1 MIPITLKQRTE
12 VFGNVVKVVPK
23 KIFAPAFDA
32 TKWKALVD
40 ANRQRILDADSVET
54 FESEVQK
61 LIAELKISHTAFF
74 HRSFL
79 KIPPNYAIGATF
91 QAYGT
96 NGNSSWMFQDV
107 HQGGPAYLSNM
118 RPGDLLLEI
127 EGTPVA
133 PPDMPAF
140 RMGGFSNVTI
150 ERLTGERLPLPLGI
164 PMPKSK
170 WHPIVRPTLVS
181 WYKPE
186 PGVGVLKAAGFPGQV
201 GIDVAREISEAIAN
215 LQDCTRLVVDLRGNP
230 GGGAGGLRLM
240 GYFTPGK
247 LPVGYSLSR
256 TRVAKGY
263 KREELPRFDKI
274 PSRKI
279 ALIPLLFRFAL
290 GDKSILM
297 VTEGLGPQPFHGRI
311 VLLVNQHTASAGE
324 TITGFAKENK
334 LATIV
339 GTKTAGQVL
348 GGTGFKMGHGF
359 VLRLPVVSFR
369 TWAGN
374 NLEGTGTVPDH
385 PVDLSREA
393 LRDGRDNQLDE
404 AVCVVKKL

>member
-12 VFGNVVKVVPK
+12 VFGNVVKVVPT

-32 TKWKALVD
+32 TKWKALVN
-40 ANRQRILDADSVET
+40 ANRQRILEADSVEA

-61 LIAELKISHTAFF
+61 LIAELKISHMAFF

-91 QAYGT
+91 QAYGA

-107 HQGGPAYLSNM
+107 HEGGPAYLSNM

-127 EGTPVA
+127 EGTPVV

-140 RMGGFSNVTI
+140 RMGGFSTVTI
-150 ERLTGERLPLPLGI
+150 ERLTGERVPLPLGI

-170 WHPIVRPTLVS
+170 WHPIVRPKLVS

-186 PGVGVLKAAGFPGQV
+186 PGVGVLKATGFPGQV
-201 GIDVAREISEAIAN
+201 GIDVAREIDEAVAN
-215 LQDCTRLVVDLRGNP
+215 LQDCTQLIVDLRGNP

-256 TRVAKGY
+256 KRVANGY
-263 KREELPRFDKI
+263 KREDIAQVRQDTFPENCTDSAPFLLRSGRQVHSHGYRGAWAAAVSRPDRSFGQSAHRQRRRDHHRVREGKPARDHRRYEDRGPGFGRNGIQNGPRI
-274 PSRKI
+274 
-279 ALIPLLFRFAL
+279 RFAL
-290 GDKSILM
+290 ASGELPH
-297 VTEGLGPQPFHGRI
+297 LGREQP
-311 VLLVNQHTASAGE
+311 
-324 TITGFAKENK
+324 
-334 LATIV
+334 
-339 GTKTAGQVL
+339 
-348 GGTGFKMGHGF
+348 
-359 VLRLPVVSFR
+359 
-369 TWAGN
+369 
-374 NLEGTGTVPDH
+374 
-385 PVDLSREA
+385 
-393 LRDGRDNQLDE
+393 
-404 AVCVVKKL
+404 

>member
-12 VFGNVVKVVPK
+12 VFGNVEKAVPK

-32 TKWKALVD
+32 AKWKALVD
-40 ANRQRILDADSVET
+40 AYRQRILAAESVEA
-54 FESEVQK
+54 FEGEIQK
-61 LIAELKISHTAFF
+61 LIAELKISHMAFF

-79 KIPPNYAIGATF
+79 RIPPNYAIGATF
-91 QAYGT
+91 QPYGT
-96 NGNSSWMFQDV
+96 NGSCSWMFQDV
-107 HQGGPAYLSNM
+107 HEGGPAYLSRM

-150 ERLTGERLPLPLGI
+150 ERLTGERMPLPLGV
-164 PMPKSK
+164 PVPKSK
-170 WHPIVRPTLVS
+170 WHPIVRPKLVS
-181 WYKPE
+181 WHKAE
-186 PGVGVLKAAGFPGQV
+186 PGVGVLKATGFPGQV
-201 GIDVAREISEAIAN
+201 GIDVAREIDAAVAN
-215 LQDCTRLVVDLRGNP
+215 LRDCTRLIVDLRGNP

-240 GYFTPGK
+240 SYFTPGK
-247 LPVGYSLSR
+247 LPVGYSLSKA
-256 TRVAKGY
+256 RVAKGY
-263 KREELPRFDKI
+263 KREDLPKFDKI

-279 ALIPLLFRFAL
+279 SLIPLLFRFAL

-374 NLEGTGTVPDH
+374 SLEGTGTIPDH

-393 LRDGRDNQLDE
+393 LREGRDNQLEE
-404 AVCVVKKL
+404 AIRVVKGA

>member
-1 MIPITLKQRTE
+1 MIPIALKQRTE
-12 VFGNVVKVVPK
+12 VLGNVEKVVPK

-32 TKWKALVD
+32 AKWKALVD
-40 ANRQRILDADSVET
+40 AYRQRVLGADSVEA
-54 FESEVQK
+54 FESQIQK
-61 LIAELKISHTAFF
+61 LIAELKISHMAFF

-91 QAYGT
+91 QAYGA

-107 HQGGPAYLSNM
+107 HEGGPAYLSNM

-127 EGTPVA
+127 EGMPVA

-140 RMGGFSNVTI
+140 RMGGFSNVTV
-150 ERLTGERLPLPLGI
+150 ERLTGERIPMPLGI

-170 WHPIVRPTLVS
+170 WHPIIRPKLVS

-186 PGVGVLKAAGFPGQV
+186 PGVGVLKATGFPGQV
-201 GIDVAREISEAIAN
+201 GIDVAREISEAVAD
-215 LQDCTRLVVDLRGNP
+215 LQDCTRLIVDLRGNP

-256 TRVAKGY
+256 KRVAKGY
-263 KREELPRFDKI
+263 KREDLPRFDKI
-274 PSRKI
+274 PSWKI

-324 TITGFAKENK
+324 TITGFAKENR
-334 LATIV
+334 LAIVV

-369 TWAGN
+369 TWGGN
-374 NLEGTGTVPDH
+374 DLEGTGTVPH
-385 PVDLSREA
+385 YPIDLSREA
-393 LRDGRDNQLDE
+393 LKDGRDNQLDE
-404 AVCVVKKL
+404 AIRVVRSL

>member
-40 ANRQRILDADSVET
+40 ANRQRILEADSVET

-107 HQGGPAYLSNM
+107 HEGGPAYLSNM

-150 ERLTGERLPLPLGI
+150 ERLTGERVPLPLGI

-170 WHPIVRPTLVS
+170 WHPIVRPRLVS

-215 LQDCTRLVVDLRGNP
+215 LQDCTRLVVDLRG
-230 GGGAGGLRLM
+230 
-240 GYFTPGK
+240 
-247 LPVGYSLSR
+247 
-256 TRVAKGY
+256 
-263 KREELPRFDKI
+263 
-274 PSRKI
+274 
-279 ALIPLLFRFAL
+279 
-290 GDKSILM
+290 
-297 VTEGLGPQPFHGRI
+297 
-311 VLLVNQHTASAGE
+311 
-324 TITGFAKENK
+324 
-334 LATIV
+334 
-339 GTKTAGQVL
+339 
-348 GGTGFKMGHGF
+348 
-359 VLRLPVVSFR
+359 
-369 TWAGN
+369 
-374 NLEGTGTVPDH
+374 
-385 PVDLSREA
+385 
-393 LRDGRDNQLDE
+393 
-404 AVCVVKKL
+404 